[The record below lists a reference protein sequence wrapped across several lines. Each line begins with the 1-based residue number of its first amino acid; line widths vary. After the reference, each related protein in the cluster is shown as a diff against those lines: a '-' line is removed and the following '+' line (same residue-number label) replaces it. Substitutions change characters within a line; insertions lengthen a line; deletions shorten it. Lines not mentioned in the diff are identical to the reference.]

1 MGGGSQVTPHRAKDP
16 KIALPSTSFPPTVR
30 QITLGGKIKEAG
42 ERGRGGQRVHT
53 RRKPLEQSVFPAEH
67 THARTKTEMPRTNF
81 GGIECE
87 MFLEI

>member
-42 ERGRGGQRVHT
+42 ERRGGKPKGT
-53 RRKPLEQSVFPAEH
+53 YRKETSGTKCVPSV
-67 THARTKTEMPRTNF
+67 THSRTHSKTEMPQTNF
-81 GGIECE
+81 GGINT
-87 MFLEI
+87 L